1 MPSRLVAAEPYPWPY
16 DGNLRADNTAMMIID
31 MQTDFCGIGGYV
43 DGMGYDLSLTRAPIE
58 PIKALLAAMRRAGF
72 HIIHTREGH
81 RPDLSDLAE
90 NKRWRS
96 RRIGA
101 GIGDLGPCGRI
112 LVRGEPGWEIISD
125 LAPLSGEPIIDKP
138 GKGSFCAT
146 DLELMLRLR
155 GIANLVLTGITTD
168 GGYAE
173 MMIAEARALV
183 LIPDELKSE
192 DAAPLVCAGIT
203 TFNALRNAG
212 RAGDTVAIQGI
223 GGLGHLGVQFAR
235 KMGFR
240 TVAIGGGPDKEHLA
254 NKLGA
259 HIYVDAKAEDAAAAL
274 QKLGGAQ
281 VILATAPSGSAI
293 GSLLPGLAVRGKLVA
308 VGVSEDPI
316 PLNGVP
322 LIFGGRSVVG
332 SLTGR
337 AIETQDT
344 LDFSVLADV
353 RPIIE
358 TLPLAKA
365 EEAYRRM
372 MEGKARFRMVLTM
385 T

>member
-1 MPSRLVAAEPYPWPY
+1 
-16 DGNLRADNTAMMIID
+16 
-31 MQTDFCGIGGYV
+31 
-43 DGMGYDLSLTRAPIE
+43 
-58 PIKALLAAMRRAGF
+58 
-72 HIIHTREGH
+72 
-81 RPDLSDLAE
+81 
-90 NKRWRS
+90 
-96 RRIGA
+96 
-101 GIGDLGPCGRI
+101 
-112 LVRGEPGWEIISD
+112 
-125 LAPLSGEPIIDKP
+125 
-138 GKGSFCAT
+138 
-146 DLELMLRLR
+146 
-155 GIANLVLTGITTD
+155 
-168 GGYAE
+168 
-173 MMIAEARALV
+173 MIAEARALA

-223 GGLGHLGVQFAR
+223 GGLGHLGVQYAR

-240 TVAIGGGPDKEHLA
+240 TVAIGSGPDKQHLA
-254 NKLGA
+254 TKLGE
-259 HIYVDAKAEDAAAAL
+259 HIYIDATSEDAAGAL
-274 QKLGGAQ
+274 QKLGGAD

-293 GSLLPGLAVRGKLVA
+293 GSLLPGLAVRGKLVV
-308 VGVSEDPI
+308 VGVSGDAI

-344 LDFSVLADV
+344 LDFSVLTDV
-353 RPIIE
+353 RPMIE

-372 MEGKARFRMVLTM
+372 MAGKARFRMVLTM

>member
-1 MPSRLVAAEPYPWPY
+1 MCR
-16 DGNLRADNTAMMIID
+16 
-31 MQTDFCGIGGYV
+31 
-43 DGMGYDLSLTRAPIE
+43 
-58 PIKALLAAMRRAGF
+58 
-72 HIIHTREGH
+72 
-81 RPDLSDLAE
+81 
-90 NKRWRS
+90 
-96 RRIGA
+96 
-101 GIGDLGPCGRI
+101 
-112 LVRGEPGWEIISD
+112 RGET
-125 LAPLSGEPIIDKP
+125 AYCQNPII
-138 GKGSFCAT
+138 
-146 DLELMLRLR
+146 
-155 GIANLVLTGITTD
+155 TGVTTD

-173 MMIAEARALV
+173 LMIVEARALV

-235 KMGFR
+235 RMGFR

-254 NKLGA
+254 TKLGA
-259 HIYVDAKAEDAAAAL
+259 HVYIDAKGEDPAAAL
-274 QKLGGAQ
+274 QNLGGAD

-293 GSLLPGLAVRGKLVA
+293 GSLLPGLAVRGKLVV
-308 VGVSEDPI
+308 VGVSDDAI
-316 PLNGVP
+316 PLTGVP
-322 LIFGGRSVVG
+322 LVFGGRSVVG

-344 LDFSVLADV
+344 LDFSVLTDV
-353 RPIIE
+353 RPMIE

-365 EEAYRRM
+365 EEAYKRM

>member
-1 MPSRLVAAEPYPWPY
+1 MGTTYKAVEISAPRTFRLVEKPVITPGPGQVRIRLEACGVCHSDAATVEGQFPGLSYPRVPGHEAIGHIEEIGPGVTTWKVGQRVGVGFFGGE
-16 DGNLRADNTAMMIID
+16 DGTCVTCR
-31 MQTDFCGIGGYV
+31 
-43 DGMGYDLSLTRAPIE
+43 
-58 PIKALLAAMRRAGF
+58 
-72 HIIHTREGH
+72 
-81 RPDLSDLAE
+81 
-90 NKRWRS
+90 
-96 RRIGA
+96 
-101 GIGDLGPCGRI
+101 
-112 LVRGEPGWEIISD
+112 RGES
-125 LAPLSGEPIIDKP
+125 AYCQNPI
-138 GKGSFCAT
+138 
-146 DLELMLRLR
+146 M
-155 GIANLVLTGITTD
+155 TGITTD

-173 MMIAEARALV
+173 VMIAEARALA

-212 RAGDTVAIQGI
+212 RAGNTVAIQGI

-254 NKLGA
+254 TKLGA
-259 HIYVDAKAEDAAAAL
+259 HVYIDAKAGDAAAEL
-274 QKLGGAQ
+274 QKLGGAD

-293 GSLLPGLAVRGKLVA
+293 GSLLPGLAVRGTLVA
-308 VGVSEDPI
+308 VGVSDDAI

-358 TLPLAKA
+358 TLPLSKA
-365 EEAYRRM
+365 EEAYKRM